1 MNFTAWYNSNM
12 KNDSAPSSIKT
23 EDSTRPT
30 KKEQKALRV
39 FLNKFYKLYDEITS
53 NSFMN
58 NSPDLR
64 FYKIKDLFAIYR
76 ELLDYELIN
85 SYLKCMKNGGRPIF
99 DGIISDDLFICIRNI
114 FAHYP
119 LFDSWDDVYIDKDL
133 ATWNKD
139 GKINKF
145 LSNCDKVK
153 IDGKPIVKY
162 RIWQY
167 ETKKMTYFAIN
178 LNNSYKQGEKV
189 FLHKIVSEDVGAKF
203 FAEMMKRVV
212 DVAIEN
218 PPKPKIDIMSQ
229 VYIPSAIDKA
239 SQP

>member
-1 MNFTAWYNSNM
+1 M
-12 KNDSAPSSIKT
+12 KNGSTPSSTKAN
-23 EDSTRPT
+23 DSVRPT

-39 FLNKFYKLYDEITS
+39 FLNKFYRLYDEIVS
-53 NSFMN
+53 NSFMD

-85 SYLKCMKNGGRPIF
+85 AYLKWIKSGGRPKY
-99 DGIISDDLFICIRNI
+99 DGIISDGLFTCIRNI
-114 FAHYP
+114 FARYP

-139 GKINKF
+139 GRINKF

-167 ETKKMTYFAIN
+167 ETRKMTYFTIN
-178 LNNSYKQGEKV
+178 LSNSYKQGRKV
-189 FLHKIVSEDVGAKF
+189 FLRKIVSEGVGVKF
-203 FAEMMKRVV
+203 FAEMIKRIV

-218 PPKPKIDIMSQ
+218 PPESKIDIMSQ
-229 VYIPSAIDKA
+229 VYIKKQI
-239 SQP
+239 